1 MYHDC
6 KGDSQSS
13 FIQQQENMLVI
24 YTQQVGRW
32 EKEQHVTMMMM
43 MMTEETCVHPDLQ

>member
-24 YTQQVGRW
+24 YTQQVGCW
-32 EKEQHVTMMMM
+32 EKKHQVTMMM
-43 MMTEETCVHPDLQ
+43 MMTEETCVHPGLQ